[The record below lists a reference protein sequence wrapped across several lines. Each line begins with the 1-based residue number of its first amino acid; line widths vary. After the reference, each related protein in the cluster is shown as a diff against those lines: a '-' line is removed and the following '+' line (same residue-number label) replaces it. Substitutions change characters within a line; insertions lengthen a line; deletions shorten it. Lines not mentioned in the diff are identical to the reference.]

1 MINIDLDNLN
11 DFEKEIYE
19 KLLEYS
25 AENPAF
31 RINEAADVCGCSVS
45 KISKYVKK
53 LGFDNYKQYIAFL
66 YDEEIPNKQQ
76 SDELKRIENFIDDFD
91 ISMVDEFIELI
102 NDYERIILF
111 GYGPSGAITEYFEY
125 KFRTCT
131 DKMVISL
138 ADETSI
144 SSLLDQK
151 TLLIVFTATG
161 TFTSFKPIYEEAK
174 AQGAK
179 MAIVVEEYNTSL
191 FNQCDRIF
199 WLSKF
204 NQPDYLEPYQ
214 KTRTIFFIFIEEVI
228 RKIITNEMEPNK

>member
-11 DFEKEIYE
+11 DFEKEIYA

-25 AENPAF
+25 KDHPAF
-31 RINEAADVCGCSVS
+31 KIRDAAEVCDCSVS

-66 YDEEIPNKQQ
+66 YDEEIPNKEQ
-76 SDELKRIENFIDDFD
+76 SDELKRIRNFIDDFD
-91 ISMVDEFIELI
+91 TSMIDEFIELI
-102 NDYERIILF
+102 DQHEKLVLF

-131 DKMVISL
+131 DKMVVSL
-138 ADETSI
+138 SDDSSI
-144 SSLLDQK
+144 SSMLDDK
-151 TLLIVFTATG
+151 TLLIIFTATG
-161 TFTSFKPIYEEAK
+161 SFCSFKPIYEDAK
-174 AQGAK
+174 EQGAK
-179 MAIVVEEYNTSL
+179 VAIVVEEYNTSL
-191 FNQCDRIF
+191 FNQCDKIF

-228 RKIITNEMEPNK
+228 RKIILNNMD